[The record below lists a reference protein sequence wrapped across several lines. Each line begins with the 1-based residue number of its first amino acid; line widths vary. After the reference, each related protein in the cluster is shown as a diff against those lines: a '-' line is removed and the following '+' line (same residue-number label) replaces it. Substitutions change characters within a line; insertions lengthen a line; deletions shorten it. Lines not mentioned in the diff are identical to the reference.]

1 MYSMRF
7 FTPALV
13 FVLALALAGGV
24 WLSQRPS
31 YAPTTAVVLLDGS
44 TRLGAAVPGQ
54 VTLVN
59 FWATSCSVCVA
70 EMPQMAR
77 LFQTYR
83 AQGFSTVAVAMA
95 YDPPAMVIRFSESR
109 QLPFDVV
116 IDNTGA
122 LAQAWGDVQATPTS
136 YLVNR
141 RGEIVERLVGAPDFE
156 ALSRKIE
163 ALLRDTAAAS
173 AHPGAGAS

>member
-1 MYSMRF
+1 MPSFPR
-7 FTPALV
+7 ALV
-13 FVLALALAGGV
+13 FLLALALALAAGV
-24 WLSQRPS
+24 WLGTRPAQ
-31 YAPTTAVVLLDGS
+31 APATAVVLLDGS
-44 TRLGAAVPGQ
+44 TRAGAAVPGQ

-59 FWATSCSVCVA
+59 FWATTCSVCVA
-70 EMPQMAR
+70 EMPQMVR
-77 LFQTYR
+77 LFQTHH

-95 YDPPAMVIRFSESR
+95 YDPPASVIRFSESR

-141 RGEIVERLVGAPDFE
+141 QGQIVDRFVGAPDFD

-163 ALLRDTAAAS
+163 ALLRDTSATSAS
-173 AHPGAGAS
+173 SGAGAS